1 MFINHKHKFI
11 FIHIPKNAGTSIRNS
26 FDIHGYDKRVVRR
39 RYPHYICSEIK
50 DYCGDDVWNEFY
62 KFSVVRNPY
71 ERMVSYYHFH
81 KSEQYKYPA
90 TAQKMGFGEWLERG
104 LDNRLCITQTN
115 YLNEDIDYI
124 IRYENLQDDFN
135 IVCDN
140 INIERYVLP
149 NYNTSQHDNYTQ
161 YYNSKEKEIVKDI
174 FSEDFENFGY
184 AI

>member
-1 MFINHKHKFI
+1 
-11 FIHIPKNAGTSIRNS
+11 
-26 FDIHGYDKRVVRR
+26 
-39 RYPHYICSEIK
+39 
-50 DYCGDDVWNEFY
+50 
-62 KFSVVRNPY
+62 
-71 ERMVSYYHFH
+71 MVSYYHFH
-81 KSEQYKYPA
+81 KSEQYNHPA
-90 TAQKMGFGEWLERG
+90 TAQKMGFSEWLERG
-104 LDNRLCITQTN
+104 LDNRLCITQTK

-161 YYNSKEKEIVKDI
+161 YYNSKEKDI
-174 FSEDFENFGY
+174 IKEYFSEDFENFGY